1 MTAVVFSAL
10 TLSVGCQEG
19 HQVRASCLQNSRSN
33 NLKGI
38 SRKAYPELGLITGDV
53 TKANVCFSYD

>member
-1 MTAVVFSAL
+1 MTDVVFSAL

-19 HQVRASCLQNSRSN
+19 HQVRASCRQNSHCN

-38 SRKAYPELGLITGDV
+38 SRKTYPGLGLITGDM
-53 TKANVCFSYD
+53 TKVNVCFTYD